1 MARNRLTFIYAV
13 VLPLL
18 PLGLLLVGDNSSG
31 GAGANAVITALMMA
45 ALFPVYANLLSQ
57 FVTRRDELVLKRL
70 RTGESTDADIIVSL
84 ALPGLVVALITSALA
99 VPIAVVLGQDPPINP
114 LLYAL
119 TVVVTLLLFVAF
131 ACWTAA
137 WTRNAEAAQL
147 TSMPVIV
154 LVVLGQVATAF
165 PENVRHWTDLTP
177 GAAITDLV
185 RVSWFGFETG
195 STDQTLV
202 FSETWA
208 AAGEP
213 LLVLTTWA
221 VLATIS
227 RETLDAMGASIVGS
241 RRELGRDCPQ
251 RTLPAAEPDNA
262 SANAMAGYV
271 RLAEAHATCR
281 MSGCGGVSA
290 SALG

>member
-1 MARNRLTFIYAV
+1 MTLLEISPTRIVGLARANATLVVRNRLTFIYAV

-18 PLGLLLVGDNSSG
+18 PLGLLLVSGNSSRD
-31 GAGANAVITALMMA
+31 AGANTVVTAMMMA

-84 ALPGLVVALITSALA
+84 ALPGLVVALATSTLA
-99 VPIAVVLGQDPPINP
+99 VPIAVVLGQTRPLNP

-119 TVVVTLLLFVAF
+119 SVGVTLLLFVAL
-131 ACWTAA
+131 ACWTAT

-165 PENVRHWTDLTP
+165 PDNVRRWTDLTP
-177 GAAITDLV
+177 GAAITNLV
-185 RVSWFGFETG
+185 RGSWFAFKTG
-195 STDQTLV
+195 SADQTLV
-202 FSETWA
+202 FSDTWA
-208 AAGEP
+208 AASEP

-221 VLATIS
+221 VLATV
-227 RETLDAMGASIVGS
+227 LA
-241 RRELGRDCPQ
+241 RRSMRW
-251 RTLPAAEPDNA
+251 EPR
-262 SANAMAGYV
+262 S
-271 RLAEAHATCR
+271 
-281 MSGCGGVSA
+281 
-290 SALG
+290 

>member
-1 MARNRLTFIYAV
+1 VTLLDISPHRIAGLARANATLVVRNRLTFIYAV

-18 PLGLLLVGDNSSG
+18 PLGLLLVGDISSG

-57 FVTRRDELVLKRL
+57 FVTRRDELVLKRQ
-70 RTGESTDADIIVSL
+70 RTGESTDADIIISL
-84 ALPGLVVALITSALA
+84 ALPGLVVALTTSALA
-99 VPIAVVLGQDPPINP
+99 VPIAVVLGQDPPLNP

-165 PENVRHWTDLTP
+165 PENVRRWTDLTP
-177 GAAITDLV
+177 GAAMTDLV
-185 RVSWFGFETG
+185 RISWFGFETG
-195 STDQTLV
+195 STDRTLDL
-202 FSETWA
+202 SDTWA

-213 LLVLTTWA
+213 LLVLAAWTLLA
-221 VLATIS
+221 VFLA
-227 RETLDAMGASIVGS
+227 
-241 RRELGRDCPQ
+241 RRSMRW
-251 RTLPAAEPDNA
+251 EPR
-262 SANAMAGYV
+262 S
-271 RLAEAHATCR
+271 
-281 MSGCGGVSA
+281 
-290 SALG
+290 